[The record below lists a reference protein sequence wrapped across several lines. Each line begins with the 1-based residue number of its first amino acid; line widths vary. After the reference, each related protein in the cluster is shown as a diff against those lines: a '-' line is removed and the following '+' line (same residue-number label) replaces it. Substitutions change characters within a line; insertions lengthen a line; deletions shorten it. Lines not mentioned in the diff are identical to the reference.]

1 MQRDLS
7 EISDGKIY
15 RWNDMARVSCN
26 DCEGCSSCCRD
37 MEDTVKIDPY
47 DAYMLSKGLGVPFE
61 TLLEGKVE
69 LGVEDGMIL
78 PHLKTAGACVFLDGA
93 GRCSIHAFRPGIC
106 RLFPLGRIYED
117 GKVSYILQVGE
128 CQKEN
133 RSKVK
138 IGKWIGIPEHT
149 EYEAFALAWYRLR
162 KEAQAVIAAQQEE
175 ELIKT
180 LNIFLLHNFYL
191 KPYDTEQLF
200 YPQFQKRLEQAYR
213 ILRA

>member
-61 TLLEGKVE
+61 TLLEKKAE

-78 PHLKTAGACVFLDGA
+78 PHLKTAGACVFLDGS

-106 RLFPLGRIYED
+106 RLFPLGRIYEE

-149 EYEAFALAWYRLR
+149 EYEAFVLAWYRLR

-180 LNIFLLHNFYL
+180 LNMFLLHNFYL

>member
-26 DCEGCSSCCRD
+26 DCEGCSACCRD
-37 MEDTVKIDPY
+37 MEDTVKMDPY
-47 DAYMLSKGLGVPFE
+47 DVYALTRGLGVSFDA
-61 TLLEGKVE
+61 LLAGKIE
-69 LGVEDGMIL
+69 LGVEEGMIL
-78 PHLKTAGACVFLDGA
+78 PHLKTTGACVFLDGA

-117 GKVSYILQVGE
+117 GNVSYILQVGE

-149 EYEAFALAWYRLR
+149 EYEAFTLAWYRLR
-162 KEAQAVIAAQQEE
+162 KEAQTVIAAQQDA
-175 ELIKT
+175 ELVKT
-180 LNIFLLHNFYL
+180 LNMFLLHQFYR
-191 KPYDTEQLF
+191 KPYDLEQDF
-200 YPQFQKRLEQAYR
+200 YSQFQKRLEQAYQ